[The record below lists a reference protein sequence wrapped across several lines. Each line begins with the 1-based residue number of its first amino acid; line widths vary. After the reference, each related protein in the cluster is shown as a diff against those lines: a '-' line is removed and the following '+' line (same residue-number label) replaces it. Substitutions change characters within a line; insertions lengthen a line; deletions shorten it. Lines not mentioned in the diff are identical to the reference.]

1 MIDKTLFI
9 IICMYTFSFS
19 LLGAQYMADAYGVT
33 ITAPDGTPI
42 RATLLDVTDTTTVNT
57 LTTNATCVTPDCNTE
72 FILEPIIVGAKL
84 AWNFFQILTG
94 TLIFNILF
102 LFGVPEIFIGG
113 IAIVYSFLMINTV
126 IAKIRGV

>member
-1 MIDKTLFI
+1 MIDKPLFI

-57 LTTNATCVTPDCNTE
+57 LTTNVTDTDNTE
-72 FILEPIIVGAKL
+72 FILEPIITGAKL